1 MKSFVNGILNIF
13 IWIMIIA
20 MIAGGVHY
28 IRNFGNE
35 DDKIV
40 GGVNGIVDT
49 VVDGVVDNV
58 LNNGNSSNDISGGNT
73 GSSTNDD
80 LFFGDNEGYFEVSF
94 DELGEGSAPDFPSA
108 FNAKAGT
115 TVTVLLKYPQ
125 TIVDED
131 WGTLQIT
138 RVFVEDQ
145 ESGEWEIEADYIGNN
160 QYSFVMPN
168 HNVVVMVYHM
178 YE

>member
-28 IRNFGNE
+28 IKNFGNE

-49 VVDGVVDNV
+49 VVDGVIDNV
-58 LNNGNSSNDISGGNT
+58 LNNGNSSTDISGDNT
-73 GSSTNDD
+73 GSSTNND
-80 LFFGDNEGYFEVSF
+80 LFFDYNEGYYEVSF
-94 DELGEGSAPDFPSA
+94 DDLGEGSAPDFPSS
-108 FNAKAGT
+108 FSAKAGT
-115 TVTVLLKYPQ
+115 TVTVVLKYSQ
-125 TIVDED
+125 IVVDED
-131 WGTLQIT
+131 YGTLQIT
-138 RVFVEDQ
+138 RVCVENED
-145 ESGEWEIEADYIGNN
+145 GEREIEADYIGNN